1 MFVALSLPRSRL
13 FYQITLKKRKNLE
26 QLIQIMQYKV
36 QMLQQGGEK

>member
-1 MFVALSLPRSRL
+1 VCSVVVTTFPL